1 MSETPV
7 VAAEGVAT
15 ASPAGLVNDGAAP
28 APAVAQ
34 ATEPAQQAAP
44 KTLAD
49 GAETEA
55 GSRVVSDWPDDWR
68 AKFAG
73 EDAKALKRLE
83 RFGSPTDLFK
93 SFRELE
99 GKLSSGQLKAK
110 VEAPGKD
117 ATPEEIAAFR
127 KEQGIPESPDKYDTS
142 LGDGFVWADADKP
155 FLEDYT
161 KYAHERNMTPAQ
173 VKENL
178 AWYAASQQRALEA
191 QAEADTNFRINAE
204 EELRKEWGPDFRRNM
219 NSVYQLFTDMPSE
232 AKEGLFSART
242 PDGKLIGDHPAYM
255 QFFANLAR
263 ELNPA
268 ATILPAGGANPM
280 QGIEGR
286 MKELESMMGNRA
298 SEYWRGPK
306 SEAMQQEYRDLLTA
320 QEKLRS
326 RAA

>member
-1 MSETPV
+1 MTEQAIASEGADT
-7 VAAEGVAT
+7 
-15 ASPAGLVNDGAAP
+15 SPAGLANEGAAS

-34 ATEPAQQAAP
+34 ATEQASQAAP

-49 GAETEA
+49 GAETPE
-55 GSRVVSDWPDDWR
+55 GSRAPADWPDDWR
-68 AKFAG
+68 SKFAG

-110 VEAPGKD
+110 TEAPGAD
-117 ATPEEIAAFR
+117 ATPEELAAFR
-127 KEQGIPESPDKYDTS
+127 KELGIPESPDKYDTE
-142 LGDGFVWADADKP
+142 LGNGFVWSDADKAM
-155 FLEDYT
+155 LEGYT
-161 KYAHERNMTPAQ
+161 KYAHEKNMTPAQ

-178 AWYAASQQRALEA
+178 AWYAASQQAALEQ
-191 QAEADTNFRINAE
+191 QAEADTSFRVNSE
-204 EELRKEWGPDFRRNM
+204 DTLRREWGQDFRRNM
-219 NSVYQLFTDMPSE
+219 NAVYQLFTDLPTDVRDS
-232 AKEGLFSART
+232 LFSART
-242 PDGKLIGDHPAYM
+242 PDGKLVGDHPGLM
-255 QFFANLAR
+255 QFYANLAR

-280 QGIEGR
+280 QSIGER
-286 MKELESMMGNRA
+286 KSSLETMMGDPR

-306 SEAMQQEYRDLLTA
+306 SEALQQEYRDLLDA
-320 QEKLRS
+320 ESKLKS